1 MMKYTPNGSYRHM
14 SQYMVKL
21 AIKKQRNLTLVMKM
35 GSLLA
40 NWVADEAKSKSQSAA
55 GFRTSA
61 LPEKKMHKHDEGP
74 QTLTNIEYCI
84 VIFLYVFHFYV
95 TN

>member
-14 SQYMVKL
+14 SQYVVKL
-21 AIKKQRNLTLVMKM
+21 AIKKRRNLTLVMKM
-35 GSLLA
+35 GPLLA

-55 GFRTSA
+55 GSRTSA

-74 QTLTNIEYCI
+74 QTLTNIEWLMSFWSNQLHI
-84 VIFLYVFHFYV
+84 LIL
-95 TN
+95 